1 MRGTFLPM
9 ARLPLLGTVINTA
22 TVLVGSGLGLLV
34 GAWVPEE
41 AKPLTLSAIGIVT
54 LVMGF
59 KMAGRTK
66 QILLAIA
73 CLVIGGLAGILLQ
86 IPQGV
91 TALAETAKN
100 LTGGG
105 GRFNEGLI
113 TASVLFCIGPMTL
126 LGCLED
132 GLEGKIEILGLKSSL
147 DLVASFFLA
156 VTLGPGVLASA
167 LVVLIFQGALTLGA
181 RLLKPMAA
189 NQSMMD
195 ETTGV
200 GGLILVAIGL
210 NLLDL
215 KKIPTE
221 AFLPALVLAP
231 LGAGLIARFAKP
243 TQDPEA
249 A

>member
-1 MRGTFLPM
+1 M

-73 CLVIGGLAGILLQ
+73 CLVLGGLAGILLK
-86 IPQGV
+86 IPEGV
-91 TALAETAKN
+91 AALADTVKT
-100 LTGGG
+100 LTGGE

-147 DLVASFFLA
+147 DLVASFFLS

-167 LVVLIFQGALTLGA
+167 LVVLIFQGALTLA
-181 RLLKPMAA
+181 AKLLKPLAA
-189 NQSMMD
+189 NSAMMD

-215 KKIPTE
+215 KKLPTE

-231 LGAGLIARFAKP
+231 IGAGLISKFAKAHVE
-243 TQDPEA
+243 QEA

>member
-1 MRGTFLPM
+1 M
-9 ARLPLLGTVINTA
+9 ARLPLLGTMINTA
-22 TVLVGSGLGLLV
+22 TVLVGSGLGLV
-34 GAWVPEE
+34 AGAWVPEE

-54 LVMGF
+54 IVMGL
-59 KMAGRTK
+59 KMAGRTR
-66 QILLAIA
+66 QILLAVG
-73 CLVIGGLAGILLQ
+73 CLVIGGLLGIILR
-86 IPQGV
+86 IPTGV
-91 TALAETAKN
+91 EALADTVKN

-132 GLEGKIEILGLKSSL
+132 GLEGKIEILGLKSTL

-167 LVVLIFQGALTLGA
+167 LVVLVFQGALTLAA
-181 RLLKPMAA
+181 RLLKPLADDQAMI
-189 NQSMMD
+189 D

-200 GGLILVAIGL
+200 GGLILIAIGL

-221 AFLPALVLAP
+221 AFLPALMLAP
-231 LGAGLIARFAKP
+231 MGAAALARFSSRPAVQE
-243 TQDPEA
+243 TV
-249 A
+249 

>member
-1 MRGTFLPM
+1 M
-9 ARLPLLGTVINTA
+9 ARLPLLGTLINTA
-22 TVLVGSGLGLLV
+22 TVLAGSGLGLAA
-34 GAWVPEE
+34 GAWVPDK

-54 LVMGF
+54 VVMGL

-66 QILLAIA
+66 QILLAVG
-73 CLVIGGLAGILLQ
+73 CLVIGGLAGVLLQ
-86 IPQGV
+86 LPEGV
-91 TALAETAKN
+91 ASLADWVKS

-132 GLEGKIEILGLKSSL
+132 GLEGKIEILGLKSTL

-156 VTLGPGVLASA
+156 ATLGPGVLASA
-167 LVVLIFQGALTLGA
+167 FIVLVFQGALTLGA
-181 RLLKPMAA
+181 RLLKSLSEDPDL
-189 NQSMMD
+189 MD

-200 GGLILVAIGL
+200 GGMILIAIGL

-231 LGAGLIARFAKP
+231 FGAWMLKRFRRGSGS
-243 TQDPEA
+243 EA
-249 A
+249 EA

>member
-1 MRGTFLPM
+1 M
-9 ARLPLLGTVINTA
+9 ARLPLLGTLINTA
-22 TVLVGSGLGLLV
+22 TVLAGSGLGLV
-34 GAWVPEE
+34 AGAWVPEK

-54 LVMGF
+54 VVMGL

-66 QILLAIA
+66 QILLAVG
-73 CLVIGGLAGILLQ
+73 CLVIGGLAGVLLQ
-86 IPQGV
+86 FPEGV
-91 TALAETAKN
+91 AALAGWVKN

-132 GLEGKIEILGLKSSL
+132 GLEGKIEILGLKSTL

-156 VTLGPGVLASA
+156 ATLGAGVLASA
-167 LVVLIFQGALTLGA
+167 CVVLAFQGALTLAA
-181 RLLKPMAA
+181 RLLKPLADDPDL
-189 NQSMMD
+189 MD

-200 GGLILVAIGL
+200 GGLILIAIGL

-231 LGAGLIARFAKP
+231 FGAWALKRLKP
-243 TQDPEA
+243 ANESLES
-249 A
+249 

>member
-1 MRGTFLPM
+1 M
-9 ARLPLLGTVINTA
+9 LGTVINTA
-22 TVLVGSGLGLLV
+22 TVLVGASLGLLM
-34 GAWVPEE
+34 GAWVPQE

-59 KMAGRTK
+59 KMAGKSR

-73 CLVIGGLAGILLQ
+73 SLVIGGLLGILLHL
-86 IPQGV
+86 PQTV
-91 TALAETAKN
+91 ASLAEGVKN
-100 LTGGG
+100 LTGSG

-156 VTLGPGVLASA
+156 SALGPGVLASA
-167 LVVLIFQGALTLGA
+167 LVVLLFQGALTLGA

-189 NQSMMD
+189 SQAIMD

-210 NLLDL
+210 NLLDI
-215 KKIPTE
+215 KEISTE
-221 AFLPALVLAP
+221 AFLPALILAP
-231 LGAGLIARFAKP
+231 LGAGLIGRFAKTP
-243 TQDPEA
+243 PEPEA